1 MKRWLLGWVFSAL
14 AGIAVAQAPAP
25 APEPATGGAAVQAP
39 AVPSAQIG
47 SIERV
52 NGTVTVTPATQ
63 PARPAREG
71 EAVREGDLITT
82 QANSETL
89 IKLRDETTLSV
100 RQNSQLRL
108 VEYRFER
115 APSDGFVANLLKGSL
130 RKVSGLIAR
139 AQPRNVRLT
148 TPTATVGIRGTDYEV
163 IIVEE
168 ETPQTRAGTYDYV
181 NDGETFL
188 QIASGETL
196 NVGRDETG
204 LALAFPRPG
213 EAVLQLIQ
221 GRPAFLRGGGF
232 DSMMLNISR
241 PPMIIMPGRR

>member
-1 MKRWLLGWVFSAL
+1 MTTA
-14 AGIAVAQAPAP
+14 AQA
-25 APEPATGGAAVQAP
+25 
-39 AVPSAQIG
+39 
-47 SIERV
+47 
-52 NGTVTVTPATQ
+52 
-63 PARPAREG
+63 ARPAREG

-115 APSDGFVANLLKGSL
+115 TPTDGFVANLLKGSL
-130 RKVSGLIAR
+130 RKVSGVIAR
-139 AQPRNVRLT
+139 SQPRNVRLT

-196 NVGRDETG
+196 NVSRDETG
-204 LALAFPRPG
+204 LALAFGDTSGGARRMVQIVFG
-213 EAVLQLIQ
+213 LSI
-221 GRPAFLRGGGF
+221 AFAASSFFLSFFSFGGGA
-232 DSMMLNISR
+232 LV
-241 PPMIIMPGRR
+241 